1 MYEFHYDYIK
11 PKYGDDATTYA
22 IWILIHLSITS
33 KQKIFTLI
41 SRMMSKVDL
50 IQVGIPMYRRG
61 IIVDYRPLR
70 VGRNKKVLGKMKD
83 ELGGKIMTEFVALRS
98 KLYAYRKFDGTED
111 KRAKG
116 TKKCVVD
123 KTIKFQNYKDCLEN
137 GKEVYRN
144 QLLFKSDHHRLYT
157 LNIRK
162 VALSAN
168 DDKRVI
174 RQDGISTRAIGYQ
187 ETEE

>member
-11 PKYGDDATTYA
+11 PKYGDDVQLCYMDTDSFVYHIKTEDFYA
-22 IWILIHLSITS
+22 DISDDVESRFDTS
-33 KQKIFTLI
+33 GYPNVPK
-41 SRMMSKVDL
+41 DH
-50 IQVGIPMYRRG
+50 
-61 IIVDYRPLR
+61 VDYRPLA
-70 VGRNKKVLGKMKD
+70 VGKNKKVLGKMKD
-83 ELGGKIMTEFVALRS
+83 ELGGKIMTEFVALRA

-123 KTIKFQNYKDCLEN
+123 KTIRFQNYKECLEN

-174 RQDGISTRAIGYQ
+174 QKDGISTRAIGYQ